1 SMYPVPAGASAGRK
15 EACIP
20 PPRSTQKTRGWA
32 RVLPQRLRCRRKRVI
47 SRHHKVSTASAAQ
60 RRAPD
65 FLSSRLA
72 MAPTLPKTMAGQFNK
87 HVFQG
92 RLAKG
97 DRLNG
102 GGKGFHHIAHERMAM
117 RHLDTH
123 PAIDNDRL
131 TAKTLAYLSLQ
142 SHRVRRLHYHH
153 VPANTLPQFIRR
165 PDSHE
170 VSLMQDSDTIT
181 VFSFLQDV
189 GGQQD
194 THPFLV
200 TQMLQIGHEIEAGTR
215 IEARARLIEQE
226 HGWGVQERFGKL

>member
-1 SMYPVPAGASAGRK
+1 MYPVPAGAPAGRK

-32 RVLPQRLRCRRKRVI
+32 RALPQRLRCRRKRVI
-47 SRHHKVSTASAAQ
+47 SRHHKVSTASAAR

-65 FLSSRLA
+65 FLSSRLG
-72 MAPTLPKTMAGQFNK
+72 MARTLPKTMAGQFNK

-97 DRLNG
+97 DRLND
-102 GGKGFHHIAHERMAM
+102 GGKGFHHIAHKRMTM

-123 PAIDNDRL
+123 LAIDNDRL
-131 TAKTLAYLSLQ
+131 TAKTLAYLALQ
-142 SHRVRRLHYHH
+142 SRWVRRLHHH
-153 VPANTLPQFIRR
+153 YIPAHTLLQVIRR

-170 VSLMQDSDTIT
+170 VSLMQDPNPIT
-181 VFSFLQDV
+181 VFSFLQDM
-189 GGQQD
+189 GGQQH
-194 THPFLV
+194 THPFLI
-200 TQMLQIGHEIEAGTR
+200 TQMLQIGHEIKAGTW

-226 HGWGVQERFGKL
+226 YGWCVQERFGKL